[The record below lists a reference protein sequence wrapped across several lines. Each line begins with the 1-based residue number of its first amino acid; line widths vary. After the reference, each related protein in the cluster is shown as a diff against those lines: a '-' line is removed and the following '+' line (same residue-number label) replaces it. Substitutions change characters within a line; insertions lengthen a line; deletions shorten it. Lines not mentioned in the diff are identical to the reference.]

1 MPVLPELTL
10 PPLGDLQ
17 PVTAGRPREARPD
30 EKTANVKS
38 AINPMG
44 PDEQGAAP
52 AVQEVRASDRYK
64 RRKTVMHESRDTG
77 EHSRARCESSDMS
90 GSVSKTMYEREVT
103 SSRVVNV
110 CPSLAEVPHYTVSQK
125 KTRHLTL
132 AHNFTKY

>member
-1 MPVLPELTL
+1 VPVQPELTL

-44 PDEQGAAP
+44 PDERGAAP

-90 GSVSKTMYEREVT
+90 GSVSKPMYERSHELKSGERVSVT
-103 SSRVVNV
+103 GGGTALHCESKKNKTPNS
-110 CPSLAEVPHYTVSQK
+110 CP
-125 KTRHLTL
+125 
-132 AHNFTKY
+132 